1 MLDAMRIAALN
12 NNETAPPFHIF
23 EQFTK

>member
-1 MLDAMRIAALN
+1 LLDAMRIAAVN